1 MPTAVR
7 RGRFVSGSD
16 FGHFVTSGSSQEG
29 QLEGPMLLWWRRA
42 FGLIARLRPFPLIR
56 VPDSVL
62 QVFQP
67 GLLSGKAKLLAEEVP
82 WPFAWAPPRCRP
94 PTPQVRSGTAP

>member
-29 QLEGPMLLWWRRA
+29 QLEGPMLLWWR
-42 FGLIARLRPFPLIR
+42 
-56 VPDSVL
+56 
-62 QVFQP
+62 
-67 GLLSGKAKLLAEEVP
+67 
-82 WPFAWAPPRCRP
+82 
-94 PTPQVRSGTAP
+94 